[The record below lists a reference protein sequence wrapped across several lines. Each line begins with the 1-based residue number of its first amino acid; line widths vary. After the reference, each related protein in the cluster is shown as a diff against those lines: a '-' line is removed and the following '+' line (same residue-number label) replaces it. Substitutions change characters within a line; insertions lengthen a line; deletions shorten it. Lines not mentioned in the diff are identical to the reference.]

1 MCYGYLCM
9 NGMSRFTNRIF
20 SFLQKTVAVFCIAIT
35 VVLVTGVDAFCNP
48 EIDKIMKERKKLEQ
62 DLTSLKKQLQEYQTK
77 LKQTKKEE
85 AQSIKALEN
94 YNTQLKLL
102 EEMIAKN
109 NAKLRSQDMEIK
121 LLKDQYAKN
130 QSKYER
136 IVDDFRRIAVAVYKS
151 GSKHDIEL
159 LFAATSLNQAIVR
172 SRYIGFFSEA
182 VVRTVSNLQQTAK
195 ELEKNRAALEKSYR
209 KRSGVVKEQQTQV
222 KSFSEKKKEKQ
233 VVLGTLQKDKKKF
246 TGEIQANRNKLQKL
260 QTKIEELIKAEQ
272 IAIEKEKER
281 QRLEAERRRK
291 AGQVPLDSSSEADL
305 AKISKDFDKAI
316 GLLPWPVDNGVVV
329 RKFGKVN
336 DPDLHIV
343 TTNNGIDIA
352 VPSGAPVRA
361 VSGGKI
367 AQIAYLP
374 TYGNIVIMRHTKSY
388 LTVYANLAKINV
400 AKNDVVASR
409 EIIGLSG
416 SMPEGGSLVHFE
428 IWKGKVKQDPQ
439 KWLKK

>member
-1 MCYGYLCM
+1 MRQDKRFW
-9 NGMSRFTNRIF
+9 SRLF
-20 SFLQKTVAVFCIAIT
+20 SLLKKTAAVFLIAIALS
-35 VVLVTGVDAFCNP
+35 LVTGVKAFCNP

-62 DLTSLKKQLQEYQTK
+62 NLTSLKKQLKEYQTK
-77 LKQTKKEE
+77 LKQTTKKE
-85 AQSIKALEN
+85 AQSIKALKN
-94 YNTQLKLL
+94 YNAQLKLL

-109 NAKLRSQDMEIK
+109 NAKLRSQDMEIR
-121 LLKDQYAKN
+121 LLKDRYAEN
-130 QSKYER
+130 QNKYER
-136 IVDDFRRIAVAVYKS
+136 IAEDFRRVAVAVYKS

-182 VVRTVSNLQQTAK
+182 VVKTVDNLQQTAQ
-195 ELEKNRAALEKSYR
+195 ELEKSRTVLEESYR
-209 KRSGVVKEQQTQV
+209 KRSGVVKEQRAQV
-222 KSFSEKKKEKQ
+222 KSFSKKKKEKQ
-233 VVLGTLQKDKKKF
+233 VVLNTLKKDKKKF
-246 TGEIQANRNKLQKL
+246 TGEIQANRKKLQKL
-260 QTKIEELIKAEQ
+260 QAKIEELIKAEQ

-281 QRLEAERRRK
+281 QRLEAERRRE
-291 AGQVPLDSSSEADL
+291 AGQVPLDDTSEADL

-329 RKFGKVN
+329 RKFGKVR
-336 DPDLHIV
+336 DADLNIV
-343 TTNNGIDIA
+343 TTNNGIDIS
-352 VPSGAPVRA
+352 VSSGAPVRA

-374 TYGNIVIMRHTKSY
+374 TYGNIVIIRHTKSY

-400 AKNDVVASR
+400 AKNDIVVSR
-409 EIIGLSG
+409 EVIGVSG
-416 SMPEGGSLVHFE
+416 PMPEGGSLVHFE

>member
-1 MCYGYLCM
+1 MCM
-9 NGMSRFTNRIF
+9 NESNRFTIRI
-20 SFLQKTVAVFCIAIT
+20 SSLLQKTVAVICIAT
-35 VVLVTGVDAFCNP
+35 AVVLVTGADAFSNP

-62 DLTSLKKQLQEYQTK
+62 DLTGLKKQLQEYQTK

-85 AQSIKALEN
+85 AQSIQALEN

-109 NAKLRSQDMEIK
+109 NAKLHSQDMEIK

-130 QSKYER
+130 QSRYER
-136 IVDDFRRIAVAVYKS
+136 IADDFRRIAVAVYKS

-159 LFAATSLNQAIVR
+159 LFAATSINQAIVR
-172 SRYIGFFSEA
+172 TRYIGFFSEA

-195 ELEKNRAALEKSYR
+195 ELEKNRMALERSYR
-209 KRSGVVKEQQTQV
+209 QRSGVVKEQQTQA
-222 KSFSEKKKEKQ
+222 KSFSKKKKEKQ
-233 VVLGTLQKDKKKF
+233 VVLNTLQKDKKKF

-260 QTKIEELIKAEQ
+260 QAKIEELIRAEQ
-272 IAIEKEKER
+272 VAIEKEQER
-281 QRLEAERRRK
+281 LRLEAERRRK
-291 AGQVPLDSSSEADL
+291 AGQVPLDSSSETDL
-305 AKISKDFDKAI
+305 AKISKDFDKAV

-329 RKFGKVN
+329 RKFGKVH

-343 TTNNGIDIA
+343 TTNNGIDIS

-428 IWKGKVKQDPQ
+428 IWKGKVKQNPQ